1 MGCILYFGLLALSNS
16 APHRFLS
23 SVRRSFRVPPSLG
36 LVESS
41 LLWSEPG
48 LLFGEFSAKLSMAD
62 LVSEESIHK
71 GFNPNLYGRQLIH
84 NTTIVIE
91 IQDSM
96 SRVEDGHK

>member
-1 MGCILYFGLLALSNS
+1 
-16 APHRFLS
+16 
-23 SVRRSFRVPPSLG
+23 
-36 LVESS
+36 
-41 LLWSEPG
+41 
-48 LLFGEFSAKLSMAD
+48 MAD